1 MSPNQEEGPIPSGQ
15 SFYDNT
21 ILLLVLGVVVPTLIY
36 TVWGLIEIM
45 NVPKLPIAP

>member
-1 MSPNQEEGPIPSGQ
+1 MAEREDGPITAGQ
-15 SFYDNT
+15 KFLDN
-21 ILLLVLGVVVPTLIY
+21 IFLLLLIGIVVPTLIY

>member
-1 MSPNQEEGPIPSGQ
+1 MANREDEPIPAGQ
-15 SFYDNT
+15 RFVDN
-21 ILLLVLGVVVPTLIY
+21 IFLLLLLGLVVPTLIY